1 MDLLRVINSYNKDK
15 NKTLSIVITEYNF
28 IEICT
33 TYLSDYFKDLRF
45 LRKAIK
51 NTYAQLPTAIDRLL
65 VLLKPFLDP
74 KTHSSSNEGVTG
86 TAKLFL
92 DRSYK
97 LLLLTKYNQIK
108 SQ

>member
-1 MDLLRVINSYNKDK
+1 M
-15 NKTLSIVITEYNF
+15 
-28 IEICT
+28 
-33 TYLSDYFKDLRF
+33 
-45 LRKAIK
+45 K
-51 NTYAQLPTAIDRLL
+51 NTSAQLPITIDRLL
-65 VLLKPFLDP
+65 VLLKPFLEP
-74 KTHSSSNEGVTG
+74 KTHANSSEGVTG

>member
-1 MDLLRVINSYNKDK
+1 MINSCNRDK
-15 NKTLSIVITEYNF
+15 NKTFSVVITEYNF

-33 TYLSDYFKDLRF
+33 TFLSDYFKDLRF
-45 LRKAIK
+45 LRKAIR
-51 NTYAQLPTAIDRLL
+51 NTNAQLPTAIDRLL
-65 VLLKPFLDP
+65 VLLKPFLEP
-74 KTHSSSNEGVTG
+74 RAQSNSEEGVTG